1 MLVSKFPKRKHWM
14 IPQQGELHEGIQEA
28 NNTLDAQRPTEEQ
41 ELGMGDIKNSVG
53 KTPWRKDPLWS
64 LMTPQKPT

>member
-1 MLVSKFPKRKHWM
+1 M

-53 KTPWRKDPLWS
+53 KTP
-64 LMTPQKPT
+64 